1 MENSGVSSIVLK
13 RRIFGVGDP
22 SPRIDGTFS
31 DRTNYQKMR
40 CAFGIENDSA
50 MMLHRQQLVLQ
61 APAATCS
68 VDSTSQESFT
78 ETLSDR
84 SITCDSDYNN
94 SAICARDCEFTTGE
108 SQINTSRPIGNA
120 LLEARPTKPRR
131 FEKWILKTKMERKT
145 KEKRRRLRQ

>member
-68 VDSTSQESFT
+68 VDSTSQESVT
-78 ETLSDR
+78 DTKSDLGTYCAYE
-84 SITCDSDYNN
+84 INI
-94 SAICARDCEFTTGE
+94 SANCALVSEFTLRE
-108 SQINTSRPIGNA
+108 SHINRSRKSENQSA
-120 LLEARPTKPRR
+120 ASTDLRR
-131 FEKWILKTKMERKT
+131 SNKWIINIKLDTKTR
-145 KEKRRRLRQ
+145 EKRRRRKQ